1 MGEFEKIF
9 ENSFKKTLKMQTQL
23 SIVLIAACLGCH
35 GQILNDTTVPTP
47 PTDPTHPISVICS
60 GITCPDDED
69 GLFAMGECSNYF
81 CECDEGIPF
90 RLECEPPL
98 VFNEDEG
105 YCDWCYNMCDKCGE
119 CEECGKH

>member
-1 MGEFEKIF
+1 MGQ
-9 ENSFKKTLKMQTQL
+9 FKSLKTLVIHS
-23 SIVLIAACLGCH
+23 SICKLNFLLFSLP
-35 GQILNDTTVPTP
+35 QILNDTTVPTP

-60 GITCPDDED
+60 GVTCPDDED

-98 VFNEDEG
+98 VFNEDMG

>member
-1 MGEFEKIF
+1 
-9 ENSFKKTLKMQTQL
+9 
-23 SIVLIAACLGCH
+23 
-35 GQILNDTTVPTP
+35 
-47 PTDPTHPISVICS
+47 
-60 GITCPDDED
+60 
-69 GLFAMGECSNYF
+69 MGECSNYF
-81 CECDEGIPF
+81 CECDEGKDGGEGRRGEENVFFSGIPF